1 MCIKSF
7 ENKLI
12 QKAYEEID
20 SRRISELTTLR
31 ACIGTRIYGEEY
43 INNIADDR
51 VNLAK
56 RKADEVIPGIVCK
69 ILFHSFKILLL
80 SIFLA
85 SIIYAFLYY
94 ISPNITDNEN
104 ELFGYRISAA
114 IIINGFVLFY
124 VYFSIKNI
132 IYEKYNSLQ
141 KQIAEAAS

>member
-7 ENKLI
+7 ETKLI

-85 SIIYAFLYY
+85 SIIYAFFYY
-94 ISPNITDNEN
+94 ISPIIVENEN
-104 ELFGYRISAA
+104 ELYGYRIMMA
-114 IIINGFVLFY
+114 IIIYVFVLLIVF
-124 VYFSIKNI
+124 VSIKNF
-132 IYEKYNSLQ
+132 IYKKYNNLQ
-141 KQIAEAAS
+141 KQITDAAS

>member
-1 MCIKSF
+1 MCIKSI
-7 ENKLI
+7 ETMLI
-12 QKAYEEID
+12 NKAYEEID
-20 SRRISELTTLR
+20 SRKISELTTLR

-85 SIIYAFLYY
+85 SIIYAFYYY
-94 ISPNITDNEN
+94 ISPRILENEN
-104 ELFGYRISAA
+104 EIYGTRIMMA
-114 IIINGFVLFY
+114 IIICGSVLLY
-124 VYFSIKNI
+124 VYVSIQNF
-132 IYEKYNSLQ
+132 IYEKYNFIK
-141 KQIAEAAS
+141 KQIADAAS